1 MRSSLASLVTTAV
14 LVHLAIAAHLCAAA
28 PVAVPVSGP
37 ELGAVME
44 REIPQLLREAE
55 VPGLSIAVIR
65 DRKIAWSGAF
75 GVADPGSGTP
85 VRPET
90 VFQAASLTKPVV
102 AYVALRLADRGVL
115 DLDRPLWSILPH
127 PRLEADP
134 RAWQITARHVLSHST
149 GLPNWS
155 DKLETR
161 FSPGERFGYSGE
173 GFVWLQKT
181 IEKLT
186 GTPLAELARR
196 EVFAPLGMTRSSL
209 VWEEGFAG
217 TAGIAPSG
225 AVEPQP
231 RDREANAAA
240 SLVTTA
246 EDYGRFLVAI
256 LEGTGLKPETR
267 AAMLM
272 PAIQVSSRYSDPSSR
287 PHRNLAWGLGWGLQ
301 GRGGRD
307 AFWHWGDNGA
317 WRAWVFVR
325 QDGSAGLI
333 YFANSHEGLSIARAL
348 AAIAVGA
355 PQLGLD
361 WLDYES
367 WDDPRHIARKDLGKA
382 LRISPEAG
390 ARRWR
395 ELRATQPAVVGE
407 ELALVMGQDLLGW
420 RRGAEAAAIL
430 EAAAGEQPRSA
441 KLQDHLGTAYLT
453 AGDLPK
459 ARSCFEKALK
469 LDPKTPSRQAEIRW
483 IDEGLEARKT
493 PVSLSQEEL
502 QRFTGDYG
510 PRHVALENGRLV
522 YRHDGLPQ
530 SWALV
535 PLGNDTFAPEGLGD
549 IRIRFTAEPG
559 GRVTKL
565 VILGP
570 EGVQGESPRDGS

>member
-1 MRSSLASLVTTAV
+1 MLSSRATTAV
-14 LVHLAIAAHLCAAA
+14 FVLLALTIATHPCAAA
-28 PVAVPVSGP
+28 PAAPASGP
-37 ELGAVME
+37 ELRAVME
-44 REIPQLLREAE
+44 REVPRLLREGE

-65 DRKIAWSGAF
+65 DKKIAWSGAF
-75 GVADPGSGTP
+75 GVADPAGGAP
-85 VRPET
+85 VRPDT
-90 VFQAASLTKPVV
+90 VFQAASLTKPVA

-134 RAWQITARHVLSHST
+134 RARRITARHVLSHTT
-149 GLPNWS
+149 GLPNWGE

-161 FSPGERFGYSGE
+161 FPPGERFGYSGE

-186 GTPLAELARR
+186 GAPLAELARR

-209 VWEEGFAG
+209 IWEEGFAG
-217 TAGIAPSG
+217 TSGVAPSG
-225 AVEPQP
+225 AVEPHPQS
-231 RDREANAAA
+231 REANGAA
-240 SLVTTA
+240 SLATTA
-246 EDYGRFLVAI
+246 EDYGRFLVAV

-267 AAMLM
+267 AAMLT
-272 PAIQVSSRYSDPSSR
+272 PAIQVSSRSSDPASP
-287 PHRNLAWGLGWGLQ
+287 PHGLLAWGLGWGLQ
-301 GRGGRD
+301 GSGGRE

-348 AAIAVGA
+348 ASMAVGV

-361 WLDYES
+361 WLEYES
-367 WDDPRHIARKDLGKA
+367 WDDPRHLARKDLGKA

-395 ELRATQPAVVGE
+395 ELRATQPAVAGE
-407 ELALVMGQDLLGW
+407 ELALELGQDLIDW

-430 EAAAGEQPRSA
+430 AAAAAEQPRSA
-441 KLQDHLGTAYLT
+441 KLQDRLGTAYLT
-453 AGDLPK
+453 AGDLEK
-459 ARSCFEKALK
+459 ARSCFERALK

-483 IDEGLEARKT
+483 IDEGMEARKT
-493 PVSLSQEEL
+493 PVSLSPEEL

-510 PRHVALENGRLV
+510 PRHVTLDNGRLI
-522 YRHDGLPQ
+522 YRRDGLPQ

-535 PLGNDTFAPEGLGD
+535 PLGNGTFAPEKLGD

-559 GRVTKL
+559 GRATKL